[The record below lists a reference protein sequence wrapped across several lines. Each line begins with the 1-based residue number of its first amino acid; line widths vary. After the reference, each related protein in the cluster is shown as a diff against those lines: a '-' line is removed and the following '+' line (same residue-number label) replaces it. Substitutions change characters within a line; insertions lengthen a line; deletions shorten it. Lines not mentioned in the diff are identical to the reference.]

1 MAKTLSTSDHK
12 DTTFEDYFSLLKPGV
27 MSLVVFTGIAGW
39 WVAPGREDMHPFFS
53 IVSLLAL
60 ALGSGAAGAFNMWYE
75 RHLDALMKRTKGRA
89 IPQGKIDPDNA
100 LGFAIFATMTSVML
114 MGLVANWFAAFLLLF
129 ASFFYVVIYTVWLKP
144 RTPQNIVIGGAAG
157 AFPPMIGWAVVTG
170 DISLFPILLFLIIFM
185 WTPPHFW
192 ALSLFA
198 NADYKAANIP
208 MMSVV
213 RGEKSTKIQMMVY
226 TLLLAIVAMLP
237 WVLGY
242 TGMIYGI
249 SSLVLNVL
257 FIASAAHTLKTPDLK
272 AAKTMFGYS
281 VFYLF
286 ALYLALMIDHI

>member
-1 MAKTLSTSDHK
+1 MAKTLSSHETQ

-27 MSLVVFTGIAGW
+27 MSLVVFTGLAGW
-39 WVAPGREDMHPFFS
+39 WVAPGREEMHPFLSFVA
-53 IVSLLAL
+53 ILAL

-75 RHLDALMKRTKGRA
+75 RHIDALMKRTKGRA
-89 IPQGKIDPDNA
+89 LPQGKIEPDNA
-100 LGFAIFATMTSVML
+100 LGFAIFATLAAVML
-114 MGLVANWFAAFLLLF
+114 MGLTTNWAAAFLLLF

-157 AFPPMIGWAVVTG
+157 AFPPMIGWAAVTG
-170 DISLFPILLFLIIFM
+170 HISLFPVLLFAIIFM

-198 NADYKAANIP
+198 NSDYKAANIP

-213 RGEKSTKIQMMVY
+213 KGERSTKIQMLVY
-226 TLLLAIVAMLP
+226 TFLLAIVAMLP
-237 WVLGY
+237 WALGF
-242 TGMIYGI
+242 TGAVYGI
-249 SSLVLNVL
+249 SSLVLNLL
-257 FIASAAHTLKTPDLK
+257 FIASALHTLKSTDLK